1 MRNVC
6 FIVLKWKLP
15 KRTFRRYARSYAS
28 QKTKRKDASFDKF
41 EVSPSQTHPVTV
53 RAHAYTRLADFWG
66 KKNTRE
72 TYGAQY
78 NTHKHVAPL
87 VKANV
92 LPAICQWLRSRNTTV
107 QIEVLRTLQVLAES
121 PLATRRMVEPDL
133 MKALTAQVT
142 KQKNKVRS
150 TGWLSQA
157 YATCSRAANN
167 QTTNGTH
174 THTHTLGCCV

>member
-1 MRNVC
+1 MLAATRHKRRNAKTRRSTNSKSRHRRCIQSQYVRTHTHA
-6 FIVLKWKLP
+6 LP
-15 KRTFRRYARSYAS
+15 TS
-28 QKTKRKDASFDKF
+28 
-41 EVSPSQTHPVTV
+41 E
-53 RAHAYTRLADFWG
+53 
-66 KKNTRE
+66 KKKYERNLRCTI
-72 TYGAQY
+72 QY

-157 YATCSRAANN
+157 YAMCSRAANN

-174 THTHTLGCCV
+174 THTR

>member
-1 MRNVC
+1 MGNLIGSAKRMFYRVEVEVTKED
-6 FIVLKWKLP
+6 IP
-15 KRTFRRYARSYAS
+15 KICSQLRVTKDETQRRVVRQIRSLAIA
-28 QKTKRKDASFDKF
+28 DAS
-41 EVSPSQTHPVTV
+41 SHSTCARIHTPC
-53 RAHAYTRLADFWG
+53 RLLK

-157 YATCSRAANN
+157 YAMCSRAANN

-174 THTHTLGCCV
+174 THTR

>member
-1 MRNVC
+1 MLAATRHKRRNAKTRRSTNSKSRHRRCIQSQYVRTHTHA
-6 FIVLKWKLP
+6 LP
-15 KRTFRRYARSYAS
+15 TS
-28 QKTKRKDASFDKF
+28 
-41 EVSPSQTHPVTV
+41 
-53 RAHAYTRLADFWG
+53 G

-157 YATCSRAANN
+157 YAMCSRAANN

-174 THTHTLGCCV
+174 THTLGCCV